1 MKMKRR
7 LIYALAAAFMTLLS
21 AHAQTGIGETQ
32 EKPVILYSGTPPRY
46 EIADIAIN
54 GVEESSRKTIL
65 RLSGLETG
73 QRVAVPGPEI
83 TAAIKKLWNTGLFAN
98 VSIKAAKTQADRIW
112 LDIDI
117 EQNPKV
123 KEVKF
128 HGVKKG
134 EESELGDKIGMFPGS
149 QISQNALDRSEKLIR
164 KYLNEQGYK
173 EAEVHVQQRGA
184 ADEDGLA
191 YIDVYIDKKDK
202 SKVRAIHIS
211 GNSALSDREIKKVM
225 KKTNEKGYLR
235 DFFHTKKFVEEEYEN
250 DIENIYSRYS
260 ELGYRDVCIVKD
272 SVSVNSIDGTVD
284 VWLEIDE
291 GMPYYIRNLEWVGNS
306 VFTSEELDRM
316 LGMKRG
322 DVYNQKKL
330 ENRVNGDQDAI
341 GNMYY
346 NKGYV
351 MRLLNPVEANVD
363 GDSID
368 IEIRIAEGPQA
379 TINRVT
385 ITGNDQ
391 VYENV
396 VRRELFTRPGDIFSY
411 DALERSYRAIGQM
424 GHFDPQAI
432 NPVPVPDQTNG
443 TVDIEWQLESKAND
457 QLELSAGYGQ
467 TGVIFRGAVT
477 FTNFSTR
484 NLFHRNESYRTL
496 LPQGDGQTL
505 SLSGQTNADFYH
517 SYSIQFVE
525 PWLGGKRP
533 NSLSVGMFY
542 SKQSD
547 ISSNYYN
554 SAYYKNLYNYTYGYG
569 NYNYGGYGSYYNNYE
584 SYYDPDKYISM
595 FGGSIGWGKRLHW
608 PDDYFH
614 IYTELSYT
622 RYKLKQW
629 SYFLINDGTCNNIN
643 LGITLSRN
651 STNNSLFP
659 TMGSEFAISV
669 YATPPYSLWDGVD
682 YEHLASDRTARTYQE
697 EMRRKHKW
705 IEYNKWKFHSKT
717 YTSLTHGIKR
727 NLVLMTR
734 FDFGLLGHY
743 NKFKKSPFETF
754 FVGGDGMSSG
764 SYTYATETVGL
775 RGYENGSLTPYDDGY
790 AYTRM
795 AAELRYPLMMEN
807 SATIYA
813 LAFFEGGNCWDSIS
827 KFNPFELKRSVGVGA
842 RIFLPMI
849 GLMGIDWAYGLDPVM
864 GSRQYSGS
872 QIHFILGQEF

>member
-1 MKMKRR
+1 MEMKRK
-7 LIYALAAAFMTLLS
+7 LIYILFAALLGLAPL
-21 AHAQTGIGETQ
+21 HAQTDVQDTQ
-32 EKPVILYSGTPPRY
+32 ENPVILYSGTAPRY
-46 EIADIAIN
+46 EIADVAIN
-54 GVEESSRKTIL
+54 GIDESSQKTVL
-65 RLSGLETG
+65 RLSGLSIG
-73 QRVAVPGPEI
+73 QRVAVPGPDI
-83 TAAIKKLWNTGLFAN
+83 TAAMKKLWATGLFAN

-112 LDIDI
+112 LVIDI

-123 KEVKF
+123 KEVVF

-134 EESELGDKIGMFPGS
+134 ETTELSDKIGMFPGS
-149 QISQNALDRSEKLIR
+149 QISQNALDRSEKLIH
-164 KYLNEQGYK
+164 KYLNEKGYK
-173 EAEVHVQQRGA
+173 EAEVHVRQRGA

-202 SKVRAIHIS
+202 CKVRTIHIS
-211 GNSALSDREIKKVM
+211 GNKALSDKDIRKVM
-225 KKTNEKGYLR
+225 KKTNEKGYIR
-235 DFFHTKKFVEEEYEN
+235 DFFHTKKFVEEDYQA
-250 DIENIYSRYS
+250 DLENIYAKYS
-260 ELGYRDVCIVKD
+260 ELGYRDAYIVKD
-272 SVSVNSIDGTVD
+272 SVSLNAIDGTVD

-291 GMPYYIRNLEWVGNS
+291 GTPYYIHSLEWVGNS
-306 VFTSEELDRM
+306 VFTEEELNQI
-316 LGMKRG
+316 LGMKSG
-322 DVYNQKKL
+322 DVYNRKKL
-330 ENRVNGDQDAI
+330 NERVSEDPDAV
-341 GNMYY
+341 GRMYY

-351 MRLLNPVEANVD
+351 NLLLNTVEANVV

-368 IEIRIAEGPQA
+368 IEIRIAEGAQA

-396 VRRELFTRPGDIFSY
+396 VRRELYTRPGDIFSY
-411 DALERSYRAIGQM
+411 DALERSFRAIGQM
-424 GHFDPQAI
+424 GHFDPQTI
-432 NPVPVPDQTNG
+432 NPNVVPDQMNG
-443 TVDIEWQLESKAND
+443 TVDIDWGLESKAND
-457 QLELSAGYGQ
+457 KLELSAGYGQ

-477 FTNFSTR
+477 FTNFSTY
-484 NLFHRNESYRTL
+484 NLFHKSDNYRTL

-517 SYSIQFVE
+517 SYSIQFME

-533 NSLSVGMFY
+533 NSLSMGLFY

-554 SAYYKNLYNYTYGYG
+554 SAYYQNLYNYAYGYG
-569 NYNYGGYGSYYNNYE
+569 NYGGYGYYDNYE

-608 PDDYFH
+608 PDDYFQ
-614 IYTELSYT
+614 IYAELSYT

-629 SYFLINDGTCNNIN
+629 SYFLINNGTCNNIN

-659 TMGSEFAISV
+659 TMGSEFAVSV
-669 YATPPYSLWDGVD
+669 YATPPYSLFDNVD
-682 YEHLASDRTARTYQE
+682 YEHLAADRTARTYQD

-743 NKFKKSPFETF
+743 NKYKKSPFETF

-775 RGYENGSLTPYDDGY
+775 RGYDNGALTPYNDGY

-795 AAELRYPLMMEN
+795 TAELRYPLMMES

-813 LAFFEGGNCWDSIS
+813 LTFFEGGNCWDSIS
-827 KFNPFELKRSVGVGA
+827 KFNPFELKRSVGIGA
-842 RIFLPMI
+842 RIFMPI
-849 GLMGIDWAYGLDPVM
+849 VGLMGIDWAYGLDPVM

>member
-1 MKMKRR
+1 MKMKRK
-7 LIYALAAAFMTLLS
+7 LTYILFAALLGLNPLQ
-21 AHAQTGIGETQ
+21 AQNGGQDIQ
-32 EKPVILYSGTPPRY
+32 ENPIILYSGTAPRY

-54 GVEESSRKTIL
+54 GIDEGSQKTVQ
-65 RLSGLETG
+65 RLSGLSIG
-73 QRVAVPGPEI
+73 QRVAVPGPDI
-83 TAAIKKLWNTGLFAN
+83 TAAMKKLWATGLFAN
-98 VSIKAAKTQADRIW
+98 VSIKAARTQADKIW
-112 LDIDI
+112 LEIDI

-123 KEVKF
+123 KEVVF

-134 EESELGDKIGMFPGS
+134 ETTELSDKIGMFPGS
-149 QISQNALDRSEKLIR
+149 QISQNALDRSEKLIH
-164 KYLNEQGYK
+164 KYLNEKGYK
-173 EAEVHVQQRGA
+173 EAEVRVQQRGA

-202 SKVRAIHIS
+202 CKVRTIHIS
-211 GNSALSDREIKKVM
+211 GNSALSDKDIRKVM

-235 DFFHTKKFVEEEYEN
+235 DFFHTKKFVEEEYQA
-250 DIENIYSRYS
+250 DLENIYAKYS
-260 ELGYRDVCIVKD
+260 ELGYRDAYIVKD
-272 SVSVNSIDGTVD
+272 SVSLNAIDGTVD

-291 GMPYYIRNLEWVGNS
+291 GTPYYIHSLEWVGNS
-306 VFTSEELDRM
+306 VFTEEELNQI
-316 LGMKRG
+316 LGMKSG
-322 DVYNQKKL
+322 DIYNRKKL
-330 ENRVNGDQDAI
+330 NERVSEDPDAV
-341 GNMYY
+341 GRMYY

-351 MRLLNPVEANVD
+351 NLLLNTVESNVV
-363 GDSID
+363 GDSVD
-368 IEIRIAEGPQA
+368 IEIRIAEGAQA

-396 VRRELFTRPGDIFSY
+396 IRRELYTRPGDIFSY
-411 DALERSYRAIGQM
+411 DALERSFRAIGQM
-424 GHFDPQAI
+424 GHFDPQTI
-432 NPVPVPDQTNG
+432 NPNVVPDAVNG
-443 TVDIEWQLESKAND
+443 TVDIDWGLESKAND
-457 QLELSAGYGQ
+457 KLELSAGYGQ

-477 FTNFSTR
+477 LTNFSTY
-484 NLFHRNESYRTL
+484 NLFHRSDNYRTL

-517 SYSIQFVE
+517 SYSIQFME

-533 NSLSVGMFY
+533 NSLSMGMFY

-554 SAYYKNLYNYTYGYG
+554 SAYYQNLYNYAYGYG
-569 NYNYGGYGSYYNNYE
+569 NYNYGGYGYYDNYE

-608 PDDYFH
+608 PDDYFQ
-614 IYTELSYT
+614 IYAELSYT

-629 SYFLINDGTCNNIN
+629 SYFLINNGTCNNIN

-659 TMGSEFAISV
+659 TMGSEFAVSV
-669 YATPPYSLWDGVD
+669 YATPPYSLFDNVD
-682 YEHLASDRTARTYQE
+682 YEHLAADRTARTYQD

-743 NKFKKSPFETF
+743 NKYKKSPFETF

-775 RGYENGSLTPYDDGY
+775 RGYDNGALTPYNDGY

-795 AAELRYPLMMEN
+795 TAELRYPLMMES

-813 LAFFEGGNCWDSIS
+813 LTFFEGGNCWDSIS
-827 KFNPFELKRSVGVGA
+827 KFNPFEMKRSVGIGA
-842 RIFLPMI
+842 RIFMPI
-849 GLMGIDWAYGLDPVM
+849 VGLMGIDWAYGLDPIM